1 VASTLSS
8 SCTYVKKKFNV
19 FNFNVLFVEV
29 VPRALLY
36 EMIFSSS
43 LAFLSIID
51 GGKM

>member
-8 SCTYVKKKFNV
+8 SCRYVKEKFNV
-19 FNFNVLFVEV
+19 FNFNVLFIEV
-29 VPRALLY
+29 VPKALLH

-43 LAFLSIID
+43 FAFLSIID